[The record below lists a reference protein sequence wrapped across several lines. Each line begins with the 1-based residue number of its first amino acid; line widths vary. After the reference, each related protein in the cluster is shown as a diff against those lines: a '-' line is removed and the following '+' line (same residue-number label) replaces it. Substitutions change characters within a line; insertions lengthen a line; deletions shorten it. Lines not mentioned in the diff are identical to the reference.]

1 MARPLRIEQADT
13 FYHVINRGNARGRI
27 FRQAGDY
34 AAFLDRVGR
43 CAERFDIDVYSYVL
57 MSNHYHLLLKTRRAN
72 LSQAMQWLGVAYS
85 AWYNA
90 RHRRSGHLFQGRF
103 KSFLVQ
109 EQDYLYRLLLYV
121 HRNPLRTKRV
131 ERLRDYRWSS
141 YAALAFQ
148 RREPGWFDPTK
159 VYRALDIDAASFRRA
174 VRAYD
179 ERRDDLFSDLHCG
192 VVLGSAETVA
202 TLRKTMEG
210 TSETERPQVR
220 RLLSHGGIEER
231 IDAHRRL
238 LNLEADECRS
248 LLQPTRHRSRPKR
261 DLLIYLLWRE
271 GRHRLADIGA
281 AFAIGYPA
289 VSAAKTRAEAYL
301 KKHAGWR
308 RKLGII
314 I

>member
-27 FRQAGDY
+27 FRQEGDY
-34 AAFLDRVGR
+34 SAFLDRVGR

-57 MSNHYHLLLKTRRAN
+57 MGNHYHLLLKTRHAN

-109 EQDYLYRLLLYV
+109 EQDYIYRLLLYV
-121 HRNPLRTKRV
+121 HRNPLRAKRV

-141 YAALAFQ
+141 YAALAFR

-159 VYRALDIDAASFRRA
+159 VYRALEIDAGSFRRA
-174 VRAYD
+174 VAAYD
-179 ERRDDLFSDLHCG
+179 EKRDDLFADLYYG

-202 TLRKTMEG
+202 ALRKTMEG
-210 TSETERPQVR
+210 TSYTERPQVR

-231 IDAHRRL
+231 IDECRRRL
-238 LNLEADECRS
+238 DLDPDECRT
-248 LLQPTRHRSRPKR
+248 LLRPIRHRSRPKR
-261 DLLIYLLWRE
+261 DLLIYLLWRD
-271 GRHRLADIGA
+271 GRYRLADIGA
-281 AFAIGYPA
+281 PFAIGYPA
-289 VSAAKTRAEAYL
+289 VSAAKTRAETYL
-301 KKHAGWR
+301 KKHPRWR
-308 RKLGII
+308 RKLRITI
-314 I
+314 